1 MAIRNEL
8 SSSDSRVPDM
18 RRVEDNI
25 NTISLSVTDQVTDRL
40 LYTRMSS
47 PLLIEDGV
55 LSGCIKGHLDLYYG
69 TSRTSAEVADDFS
82 QLNLPLEEWTLSP
95 TGYPHESEHSWLRLD
110 MVDEDRA
117 VWDDFFPNSCS
128 EYSTCY
134 IITISYAEPSMRT
147 CSG

>member
-8 SSSDSRVPDM
+8 APPDNKVSEI

-25 NTISLSVTDQVTDRL
+25 NTISLSVTDQITDTL
-40 LYTRMSS
+40 LYSKMSS
-47 PLLIEDGV
+47 PLLAENGILE
-55 LSGCIKGHLDLYYG
+55 GCIKGHIDLYYG

-95 TGYPHESEHSWLRLD
+95 TGYPHNSEHSWLRLD
-110 MVDEDRA
+110 MVDQDRA
-117 VWDDFFPNSCS
+117 DWDDFIPNSCS
-128 EYSTCY
+128 DHSSCY
-134 IITISYAEPSMRT
+134 VITISYAEPSMRA